1 MRFKRVFWHHRFV
14 HILCVD
20 VREYA
25 NKIFVL
31 TFEHNLKSFSIDL
44 LFLRVTGNRI
54 SSNVPRLSP
63 TKRIRKEILLSH
75 HTSISKIHS
84 KEVLIITLQYLPN
97 K

>member
-31 TFEHNLKSFSIDL
+31 TFEHSLKSFSIDL

-63 TKRIRKEILLSH
+63 KELEKEIFLSH
-75 HTSISKIHS
+75 HTSISKHI
-84 KEVLIITLQYLPN
+84 
-97 K
+97 

>member
-63 TKRIRKEILLSH
+63 KELEKEIFFSPYIYFKTHL
-75 HTSISKIHS
+75 K
-84 KEVLIITLQYLPN
+84 KA
-97 K
+97 